1 MIYFVFLLFVG
12 TTCWSRV
19 RGSTWWERYSGH
31 SSCAWVSLGS
41 SASCV
46 SSEASSPWERSQFQ
60 HPSFLMFCNLL
71 DRMLSC
77 LGSHLHDSLLLLDPL
92 RSSRARSDS
101 SRCHDRNQVLP
112 LPRLHKTHK
121 PAGQLTFTCIA
132 FNSSIFSLF
141 QLHTCHLTVRSLL
154 WRHGSIF

>member
-1 MIYFVFLLFVG
+1 MIHFGFLLFVG
-12 TTCWSRV
+12 TTCWSRAQE
-19 RGSTWWERYSGH
+19 STWWERYSGH

-77 LGSHLHDSLLLLDPL
+77 LGGHLHDSLLLLDPL
-92 RSSRARSDS
+92 RSSRARSHS
-101 SRCHDRNQVLP
+101 SWCNDRNQVLP
-112 LPRLHKTHK
+112 LPRFHQTHQ
-121 PAGQLTFTCIA
+121 PAGQSTFTCTV
-132 FNSSIFSLF
+132 FSSSIFSLL
-141 QLHTCHLTVRSLL
+141 QLHTFHLIV
-154 WRHGSIF
+154 